1 MLQDGTAGV
10 MPIAD
15 RQPIQSLAT
24 DLSDGDIKIDPRLLR
39 VYVSYRLLLAILF
52 LVIVQLQLAPNY
64 LGSNNHQLFSL
75 TASLYCIINISTVP
89 LFHLQ
94 RWKPGETWV
103 FAMLFVDTIA
113 LTMMM
118 HASGG
123 QDGSLGYL
131 LMVTVAAS
139 GIFQRSILALAL
151 AATASCILISIALTA
166 YLTGDGE
173 EAAVIRSGV
182 FGILLFATAVVFI
195 LLTKRL
201 TAVQEIAIAESRI
214 ALQLQRLNNLVINKM
229 RTGIL
234 VFDDDYRIEQLNERA
249 SMLIGPIGG
258 SRLLAR
264 EDQLTR
270 LPELVA
276 YHRDWIANPRRQL
289 PTYHSTRSNIPL
301 QISFSQVE
309 GEGHNDTIM
318 FLEDARTLSQHAQQL
333 KNNSLGR
340 LTASIA
346 HEIRN
351 PLGAISHAAQ
361 LLDEAELSGEE
372 KKLIDVVLR
381 HSSRVDDLVQD
392 IMQLSRQKTPN
403 IRIISIYDICL
414 ATKTQIEE
422 SGEFSSPCIELDTQG
437 MALHAP
443 FDASQL
449 QQVMTNLL
457 TNALRHSEKQTDIP
471 WARIELAI
479 QSDINLAEVRI
490 YARGSGVAEESREK
504 IFEPFFTTEKTGTGL
519 GLYIARGLCEI
530 NFATLSYIYKTQ
542 SAGYFQIVFSD
553 PAKQLPGNTANE

>member
-1 MLQDGTAGV
+1 
-10 MPIAD
+10 MPTPD
-15 RQPIQSLAT
+15 RQPKITAPIPN
-24 DLSDGDIKIDPRLLR
+24 SDRNIDPRLLR
-39 VYVSYRLLLAILF
+39 VYVSYRLILALLF
-52 LVIVQLQLAPNY
+52 LIIVQLQLAPNY
-64 LGSNNHQLFSL
+64 LGSNNYQLFSF
-75 TASLYCIINISTVP
+75 TTSIYCIINTGTVA

-94 RWKPGETWV
+94 RWTPSETSV
-103 FAMLFVDTIA
+103 FAMLFADIIA
-113 LTMMM
+113 LTIMM
-118 HASGG
+118 HASSG

-139 GIFQRSILALAL
+139 GIFQRSMLALAL

-166 YLTGDGE
+166 YLTGDGDE
-173 EAAVIRSGV
+173 TAVIRSGI
-182 FGILLFATAVVFI
+182 FGILLFTIAVIFTF
-195 LLTKRL
+195 LTKRL
-201 TAVQEIAIAESRI
+201 TTVQKLAISESRI

-249 SMLIGPIGG
+249 SMLLGPLGG
-258 SRLLAR
+258 NRLLAR
-264 EDQLTR
+264 DDQLTR

-276 YHRDWIANPRRQL
+276 YHRDWRANPRRQL
-289 PTYHSTRSNIPL
+289 PTYHSPRSNIPL
-301 QISFSQVE
+301 QISFSE
-309 GEGHNDTIM
+309 IRGETHHDTIM

-361 LLDEAELSGEE
+361 LLDEAELTEQE
-372 KKLIDVVLR
+372 KKLLQVVLR
-381 HSSRVDDLVQD
+381 HSSRVDQLVDD

-403 IRIISIYDICL
+403 IRIVSIDDICQ
-414 ATKTQIEE
+414 ATKNQIEE
-422 SGEFSSPCIELDTQG
+422 SDEFSAPCIELDTQG

-457 TNALRHSEKQTDIP
+457 TNALRHSETETGTA
-471 WARIELAI
+471 WARIEFSI
-479 QSDINLAEVRI
+479 QQDINLAEVRV
-490 YARGSGVAEESREK
+490 YDRGAGVSEENQEK

-542 SAGYFQIVFSD
+542 GYFQIVFSD

>member
-1 MLQDGTAGV
+1 

-24 DLSDGDIKIDPRLLR
+24 DLSDGDINIDPRLLR

-64 LGSNNHQLFSL
+64 LGSNNHQLFFL
-75 TASLYCIINISTVP
+75 TASIYCIINISTVP
-89 LFHLQ
+89 LFHVQ
-94 RWKPGETWV
+94 GWKPSETWV

-195 LLTKRL
+195 FLTKRL
-201 TAVQEIAIAESRI
+201 TAAQEIAIAESRI

-234 VFDDDYRIEQLNERA
+234 VFDDHYRIEQLNERA

-372 KKLIDVVLR
+372 KKLIEVVLR

-422 SGEFSSPCIELDTQG
+422 SGEFSNPHIELDTQG

-471 WARIELAI
+471 WARIEFAI
-479 QSDINLAEVRI
+479 QKDINLAEVRI
-490 YARGSGVAEESREK
+490 YDRGSGVTEESREK

>member
-1 MLQDGTAGV
+1 

-24 DLSDGDIKIDPRLLR
+24 DLSDGDINIDPRLLR

-64 LGSNNHQLFSL
+64 LGSNNHQLFFL
-75 TASLYCIINISTVP
+75 TASIYCIINISTVP

-103 FAMLFVDTIA
+103 FAMLLVDTIA

-195 LLTKRL
+195 FLTKRL

-234 VFDDDYRIEQLNERA
+234 EIGRA
-249 SMLIGPIGG
+249 SC
-258 SRLLAR
+258 R
-264 EDQLTR
+264 E
-270 LPELVA
+270 
-276 YHRDWIANPRRQL
+276 
-289 PTYHSTRSNIPL
+289 
-301 QISFSQVE
+301 
-309 GEGHNDTIM
+309 
-318 FLEDARTLSQHAQQL
+318 
-333 KNNSLGR
+333 
-340 LTASIA
+340 
-346 HEIRN
+346 
-351 PLGAISHAAQ
+351 
-361 LLDEAELSGEE
+361 
-372 KKLIDVVLR
+372 
-381 HSSRVDDLVQD
+381 RV
-392 IMQLSRQKTPN
+392 
-403 IRIISIYDICL
+403 
-414 ATKTQIEE
+414 
-422 SGEFSSPCIELDTQG
+422 
-437 MALHAP
+437 
-443 FDASQL
+443 
-449 QQVMTNLL
+449 
-457 TNALRHSEKQTDIP
+457 
-471 WARIELAI
+471 
-479 QSDINLAEVRI
+479 
-490 YARGSGVAEESREK
+490 
-504 IFEPFFTTEKTGTGL
+504 
-519 GLYIARGLCEI
+519 
-530 NFATLSYIYKTQ
+530 
-542 SAGYFQIVFSD
+542 
-553 PAKQLPGNTANE
+553 